1 MRQLLFTLLFLPLIG
16 PGQTILLEED
26 FEGLT
31 FPLGW
36 TQTTNSS
43 DGGWLLGTNTLLQ
56 SQWWSIGAHGRFIA
70 TNDDECDCDKTVD
83 YLIMPPFDLTNLTS
97 AVLQFQSYFDAGSL
111 DGGTEVA
118 TVEYSLDNGV
128 SWNLLQ
134 TIVGTDDGI
143 WDAQTISLNSLA
155 GNADVLLAFHYFDDN
170 DWLFGWGIDDVLV
183 FELEGTDLELS
194 PLTINS
200 TVDVQTPYI
209 IEGTVTNTGLN
220 SIQSFDVSWTIGATV
235 YTTNFNSLSIP
246 SLGTYNFSHPN
257 VLTFNTSGSKKL
269 EVFISNVNGL
279 INDFNQ
285 VNDGISTQIEA
296 VDYAKFGNRDY
307 IYYHASSAPPNC
319 PLVLVFHGYSG
330 TAQGIMDYSK
340 FNTLAE
346 EFGFA
351 VCYPQGT
358 LDGSNTTF
366 FNVGY
371 DFQDNQT
378 VDDVAFVETLV
389 DSLQAMYSLS
399 EQNVFSTG
407 MSNGGDFCYMLACQ
421 ASETFKAV
429 APVAGMIMQDIMDN
443 CNPVKEVSILEIHG
457 TRDDVTYWQGDPNN
471 DGGWGA
477 YPSIP
482 NTISFFTKMFGLT
495 ELNSNTFPDIDPADG
510 SSVNSD
516 KHTKSGSCTQVWLYT
531 VNGGGHDWPGADG
544 NMDISASREAWL
556 FFDQLCVSPVVIE
569 EYIEPE
575 IRFDP
580 RAQRVTVLG
589 KIGETYEFQK
599 SLDLDRWEVSHSF
612 TLKSRSET
620 YPLSYFQETSKKAQF
635 FRLKHRP

>member
-1 MRQLLFTLLFLPLIG
+1 MKKLLFILICLPLIG
-16 PGQTILLEED
+16 LGQTILLEED
-26 FEGLT
+26 FEDLT

-36 TQTTNSS
+36 TQTTSSS

-56 SQWWSIGAHGRFIA
+56 SQWWSIGVHGRFIA

-111 DGGTEVA
+111 NGGTEVA
-118 TVEYSLDNGV
+118 TVEYSLDNGI

-134 TIVGTDDGI
+134 TIVGTDDGA
-143 WDAQTISLNSLA
+143 WDAQAISLNSIL
-155 GNADVLLAFHYFDDN
+155 GNSNVLLAFHYFDDN
-170 DWLFGWGIDDVLV
+170 NWLFGWGIDDVLV

-194 PLTINS
+194 SLAINS
-200 TVDVQTPYI
+200 TVDVQTPYT

-220 SIQSFDVSWTIGATV
+220 SIQSFDASWTIGSNV

-246 SLGTYNFSHPN
+246 SLGTYNFSHPDI
-257 VLTFNTSGSKKL
+257 LTFNASGLQTL
-269 EVFISNVNGL
+269 EFVISNINGL
-279 INDFNQ
+279 PNDFNPG
-285 VNDGISTQIEA
+285 NDSISSQIEA
-296 VDYAKFGNRDY
+296 VDYATFGNRDY

-330 TAQGIMDYSK
+330 TAQGIMDYSE

-371 DFQDNQT
+371 DFQNNQT
-378 VDDVAFVETLV
+378 VDDVAFVEVLV

-399 EQNVFSTG
+399 EEDVFSTG
-407 MSNGGDFCYMLACQ
+407 MSNGGDFSYMLACQ
-421 ASETFKAV
+421 ASETFKAI
-429 APVAGMIMQDIMDN
+429 APVAGMIMQDIMDD
-443 CNPVKEVSILEIHG
+443 CNPVKAVSILEIHG
-457 TRDDVTYWQGDPNN
+457 TQDNVTYWQGDPNN
-471 DGGWGA
+471 NDGWGA

-482 NTISFFTKMFGLT
+482 NTISFFTNMFGLT
-495 ELNSNTFPDIDPADG
+495 NLSSSVFPDIDPTDG
-510 SSVNSD
+510 STVSSD
-516 KHTKSGSCTQVWLYT
+516 KYNSLLTSSCSEVWLYT
-531 VNGGGHDWPGADG
+531 VNGGGHDWPGAYG

-556 FFDQLCVSPVVIE
+556 FFEQLCVSPVGIDEYNSGNYRKLIRIVDVLGREVTQNIMFKTQSLFYIYDDGSVENMIVIE
-569 EYIEPE
+569 
-575 IRFDP
+575 
-580 RAQRVTVLG
+580 
-589 KIGETYEFQK
+589 
-599 SLDLDRWEVSHSF
+599 
-612 TLKSRSET
+612 
-620 YPLSYFQETSKKAQF
+620 
-635 FRLKHRP
+635 